1 VVGRADGSL
10 LQPSEYL
17 TWEVQVLGVCP
28 LAQVPLADP
37 PWLCGCAAGTQ
48 PAGGSA
54 GSGTV
59 TCQPC
64 PSGQLKDSDGNTGCN
79 SCLDT
84 IFRQRGDIKY
94 ANARTVTRA
103 AGSTDIYDCG
113 ARIADFAFRNART
126 SFRNDCSSGKLAP
139 QSARSWFTVVQAAQV
154 APL

>member
-1 VVGRADGSL
+1 MRRFVFKDWNPGISSTEIPHGS
-10 LQPSEYL
+10 SSA
-17 TWEVQVLGVCP
+17 GG
-28 LAQVPLADP
+28 
-37 PWLCGCAAGTQ
+37 GCALGHEGPFCSLCSKDFSRFSETA
-48 PAGGSA
+48 A
-54 GSGTV
+54 
-59 TCQPC
+59 CQPC

-139 QSARSWFTVVQAAQV
+139 QSARSWFTVVQAARV